1 MTANPSFPALIIVA
15 VLLGVTGASAQST
28 GPVETIGPDGAVTQ
42 PMGLT
47 PVQQNTLYNAV
58 TRQRVRAARSDIIA
72 ATGALVPPSL
82 ALGDLPYVPVLGDD
96 ADVLKYATV
105 ERDVVVVDPIRMRV
119 IDVIHSGAGP

>member
-1 MTANPSFPALIIVA
+1 MTANPSFPALTIVA

-42 PMGLT
+42 PMVLT
-47 PVQQNTLYNAV
+47 SVQRNTLYNAV
-58 TRQRVRAARSDIIA
+58 TRQRVRAARSDITA
-72 ATGALVPPSL
+72 ATGAPVPPSL
-82 ALGDLPYVPVLGDD
+82 ELGDLPYVSVFGD
-96 ADVLKYATV
+96 ADILKYATV